1 MPTCPIMLSLDGRS
15 PDAEN
20 LLRVIQFQTPRW
32 IPCNIGVLG
41 STWKKYREDLEEVVL
56 RNPRVF
62 PGFKRGGKDYD
73 QLVGAPNRALGSL
86 VDAWDC
92 RWENIEEGLAGQVL
106 GHPIEDWSALDSY
119 QPPDLLEVDDWG
131 APRDWDAVARGLDA
145 AEEHGGLRMG
155 GGLHHGF
162 MFMRLYY
169 LRGFENLMLDIG
181 SRDSRLDTLIEMVLE
196 ANWRVVERYLE
207 LGVEYMSFGDDLG
220 NQVNLP
226 ISPASWREYI
236 GPCYE
241 RLYSPCRDAGA
252 HVYMH
257 SDGDIKEIIPDL
269 ASYGVTMVNPQIRA
283 NGLENLERICKGK
296 IAVALDLD
304 RQIFQFATPD
314 EIDAHIRE
322 AVETLALPEGGLRV
336 SAEVAQDVPLA
347 NIEAICVAFEKY
359 CLGDEAT

>member
-1 MPTCPIMLSLDGRS
+1 MPSCPIMLSLDGRNKS
-15 PDAEN
+15 TEN
-20 LLRVIQFQTPRW
+20 LLRVIQFQHPDW
-32 IPCNIGVLG
+32 IPCHIGLLS
-41 STWKKYREDLEEVVL
+41 STWKKHREALEEIVL
-56 RNPRVF
+56 RHPAVF
-62 PGFKRGGKDYD
+62 PGFQPGGKDYD
-73 QLVGAPNRALGSL
+73 EVTGAPNRALGTL

-92 RWENIEEGLAGQVL
+92 RWENIEEGMAGQVL

-131 APRDWDAVARGLDA
+131 QPRDWDAVARSLDA
-145 AEEHGGLRMG
+145 AEENGGLRTG

-169 LRGFENLMLDIG
+169 LRGFANLMMDIAD
-181 SRDSRLDTLIEMVLE
+181 RDPRLDTLIEMVLE
-196 ANWRVVERYLE
+196 QNQRVVDRYIE
-207 LGVEYMSFGDDLG
+207 LGVEQMYFGDDLG

-236 GPCYE
+236 GPCYAQ
-241 RLYSPCRDAGA
+241 LYGACRDAGA

-257 SDGDIKEIIPDL
+257 SDGDIKAIIPDL
-269 ASYGVTMVNPQIRA
+269 VSYGVTMINPQIRA

-296 IAVALDLD
+296 VAVALDLD
-304 RQIFQFATPD
+304 RQLFPFATPD

-336 SAEVAQDVPLA
+336 SAEVAPDVPLE
-347 NIEAICVAFEKY
+347 NIEAICVAFEEY
-359 CLGDEAT
+359 CL